1 MKSKTLI
8 IACMAIALVGSAIQ
22 AGAADKK
29 KTTEAELRQLP
40 GYVDLD
46 LASVFGSKEPKVE
59 VYLKSP
65 LLELVSQFASDEE
78 PGMEETLKGLRLVR
92 VQVYDVDHEDMARV
106 TAITSDAS
114 KKLDAAGWERVV
126 RVRDEGDHVDIFF
139 KPSPD
144 NAALDGIVVMVVGD
158 DDDEAVFVNIVGR
171 IRPED
176 VGRLGRQF
184 DIDELDVNTG
194 HSNSKK
200 SGRNR

>member
-8 IACMAIALVGSAIQ
+8 FVCMAIALAGSAIQ

-29 KTTEAELRQLP
+29 KTTDAELRQLP

-46 LASVFGSKEPKVE
+46 IASAFGSKEPKVE

-92 VQVYDVDHEDMARV
+92 VLVYDVDRETKARA
-106 TAITSDAS
+106 TAATSEAS

-126 RVRDEGDHVDIFF
+126 RVRDEGDHVDIYF
-139 KPSPD
+139 KPSAD

-176 VGRLGRQF
+176 VSRLGHHF
-184 DIDELDVNTG
+184 KINELEIDGNHDR
-194 HSNSKK
+194 K
-200 SGRNR
+200 SDRDH